1 MTIIELII
9 NIFSVFRLTN
19 LLYEEEGPYN
29 IFGHIREIAG
39 LFIYQTDTELVRYVN
54 EENGK
59 YNFFG
64 NLLKCFWCTSLYTSL
79 IVYLLNTFKLGKI
92 VNTIL
97 ALSAI
102 SIIIKEKIIG

>member
-9 NIFSVFRLTN
+9 NIFSVVRLTN
-19 LLYEEEGPYN
+19 LLYEEDGPYN
-29 IFGHIREIAG
+29 IFEHIRQFAG
-39 LFIYQTDTELVRYVN
+39 LFIYQTDVEIVRYVD

-64 NLLKCFWCTSLYTSL
+64 NLLKCFWCTSLYTGL
-79 IVYLLNTFKLGKI
+79 IVYILNLFKLGKAF
-92 VNTIL
+92 NTIL

-102 SIIIKEKIIG
+102 AIIIKEKIIG